1 MKAEIVSVGTE
12 LLLGMINDTN
22 AQFLCQQ
29 LADIGI
35 DVFWISQ
42 VGDNLDRV
50 VEVLDRASTRSDA
63 VLITGGLGPTEDDLT
78 REAIARMMGQE
89 MRVDPELERQ
99 LRELFA
105 RRNRPMPE
113 RNIKQ
118 ATLIPS
124 ATALSNPIG
133 TAPGWW
139 VERNGHVLACMPG
152 VPAEMRL
159 MWESHVRPRLKEL
172 AGAGVLVTSTIRIL
186 GVGEGGVE
194 EQLGEL
200 IHQTNPTVATYA
212 KPDGVQVRI
221 SAKAVDE
228 EAARVL
234 LGPTIN
240 QVREIFGANVFGGD
254 DQTLGAMV
262 AEQLLRWQWTIT
274 SAERNT
280 VGALGAEI
288 TADPALAPLFRG
300 GFLLGPDGSPLG
312 TGGLLDGMTATEVA
326 MSARLQTDAQVGVAV
341 LVNEEAMTADLAVSA
356 ADLTGTGLTSWNR
369 SLPDLRRRASI
380 EALALL
386 LRVLRE
392 DDG

>member
-22 AQFLCQQ
+22 AQYLCQQ
-29 LADIGI
+29 LADIGV
-35 DVFWISQ
+35 DVYWISQ
-42 VGDNLDRV
+42 VGDNLERA
-50 VEVLDRASTRSDA
+50 VEILDRASTRSDA

-78 REAIARMMGQE
+78 REAIAAMMSE
-89 MRVDPELERQ
+89 TMTVDPELERQ
-99 LRELFA
+99 LRALFA
-105 RRNRPMPE
+105 SRNRPMPE

-124 ATALSNPIG
+124 ATGLPNPIG

-159 MWESHVRPRLKEL
+159 MWETHVRPRLKQR
-172 AGAGVLVTSTIRIL
+172 AGAGVLVTSTVRIL

-194 EQLGEL
+194 EQLGDL

-221 SAKAVDE
+221 SAKAFD
-228 EAARVL
+228 EAAARML
-234 LGPTIN
+234 IAPTLVK
-240 QVREIFGANVFGGD
+240 VRDIFRGNVFGGD
-254 DQTLGAMV
+254 DETLGAMV
-262 AEQLLRWQWTIT
+262 AEHLGRWKWGLT

-280 VGALGAEI
+280 VGALSAEI
-288 TADPALAPLFRG
+288 AGDATLAPHFRG
-300 GFLLGPDGSPLG
+300 GFLLGTGSPFAI
-312 TGGLLDGMTATEVA
+312 DGMNAVEVA
-326 MSARLQTDAQVGVAV
+326 MAARLQLNAEVGVAV
-341 LVNEEAMTADLAVSA
+341 LVNSESMTADLGVSVNEV
-356 ADLTGTGLTSWNR
+356 TGTAVTNWNR

-386 LRVLRE
+386 LRVVRE
-392 DDG
+392 ADEAP